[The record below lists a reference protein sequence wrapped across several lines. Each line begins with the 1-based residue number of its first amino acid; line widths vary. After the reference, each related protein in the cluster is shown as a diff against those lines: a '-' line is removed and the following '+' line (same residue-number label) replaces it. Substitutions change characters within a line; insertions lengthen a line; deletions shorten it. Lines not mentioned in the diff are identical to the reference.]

1 LIKEM
6 RMTSAVRTTIN
17 APSVDELREPPTHPG
32 EMLLEEFLR
41 PQQVTQVEAAKH
53 LRIST
58 TRLNEIIRGK
68 RGITADTAWR
78 LSDWLGTGPDVWMNL
93 QSKWD
98 LWQARRVRRS
108 A

>member
-1 LIKEM
+1 MK
-6 RMTSAVRTTIN
+6 SAARTTIK
-17 APSVDELREPPTHPG
+17 APSIDELRLPPPHPG
-32 EMLLEEFLR
+32 EMLREEFLR
-41 PQQVTQVEAAKH
+41 PLGTTQVEAARH

-78 LSDWLGTGPDVWMNL
+78 LGDWLGTGPEVWMNL

-98 LWQARRVRRS
+98 LWQARRVRRT

>member
-1 LIKEM
+1 MHM
-6 RMTSAVRTTIN
+6 RSAVKTTIK
-17 APSVDELREPPTHPG
+17 APSVDQLREPPTHPG

-41 PQQVTQVEAAKH
+41 PHQLTQVEAARRLH
-53 LRIST
+53 IST

-68 RGITADTAWR
+68 RGVTADTAWR
-78 LSDWLGTGPDVWMNL
+78 LGDWLGTGPEVWMNL

-98 LWQARRVRRS
+98 VWQVRQVRKT

>member
-1 LIKEM
+1 M
-6 RMTSAVRTTIN
+6 RSAVRTTIK
-17 APSVDELREPPTHPG
+17 APSIDQLHESPPHPG

-41 PQQVTQVEAAKH
+41 PQGTTQVEASRH
-53 LRIST
+53 LKIST
-58 TRLNEIIRGK
+58 TRLNEIIRGR

-78 LSDWLGTGPDVWMNL
+78 LGDWLGTGPEVWMNL

-98 LWQARRVRRS
+98 LWQARRTRKS

>member
-1 LIKEM
+1 M
-6 RMTSAVRTTIN
+6 RSAVRTTIK
-17 APSVDELREPPTHPG
+17 APTIDQLREQPTHPG

-41 PQQVTQVEAAKH
+41 PQAITQVDAARN
-53 LRIST
+53 LNIST

-78 LSDWLGTGPDVWMNL
+78 LGDWLGTGPEVWMNL

>member
-1 LIKEM
+1 M
-6 RMTSAVRTTIN
+6 
-17 APSVDELREPPTHPG
+17 REPPTHPG
-32 EMLLEEFLR
+32 EMLLEECLR
-41 PQQVTQVEAAKH
+41 PHRITQVEASRH
-53 LRIST
+53 LRVST

-78 LSDWLGTGPDVWMNL
+78 LADWLGTGPGVWMNL

-98 LWQARRVRRS
+98 LWQARRVRKS

>member
-1 LIKEM
+1 MK
-6 RMTSAVRTTIN
+6 SAAKTTID
-17 APSVDELREPPTHPG
+17 APSLDELLEPPTHPG

-41 PQQVTQVEAAKH
+41 SGGITQVEAARH
-53 LRIST
+53 LKIST

-78 LSDWLGTGPDVWMNL
+78 LSDWLGTGPEVWMNL

-98 LWQARRVRRS
+98 LWQARRSRKT

>member
-1 LIKEM
+1 
-6 RMTSAVRTTIN
+6 MTSAVRTTIN

-41 PQQVTQVEAAKH
+41 PQEVTQVEAAKQ

>member
-1 LIKEM
+1 
-6 RMTSAVRTTIN
+6 MTSAVRTTIN

-53 LRIST
+53 LSIST

-93 QSKWD
+93 QSRWD

>member
-1 LIKEM
+1 M
-6 RMTSAVRTTIN
+6 RSAAKTTIR
-17 APSVDELREPPTHPG
+17 APSLDELREPPTHPG

-41 PQQVTQVEAAKH
+41 PQGIMQVEAARR
-53 LRIST
+53 LGIST

-68 RGITADTAWR
+68 RGVSADTAWR
-78 LSDWLGTGPDVWMNL
+78 LGDWLGTGPEIWMDL

-98 LWQARRVRRS
+98 LWHARKASRS